1 MKVVK
6 KFIIFYYFV
15 YFIVKKYK
23 VNDNIDD
30 YLLYSMFDIKLLKL
44 FLFNEIIYF
53 FNQLISTQ
61 FS

>member
-1 MKVVK
+1 MKLLK
-6 KFIIFYYFV
+6 NILFFIILYILV
-15 YFIVKKYK
+15 LK
-23 VNDNIDD
+23 NIDD